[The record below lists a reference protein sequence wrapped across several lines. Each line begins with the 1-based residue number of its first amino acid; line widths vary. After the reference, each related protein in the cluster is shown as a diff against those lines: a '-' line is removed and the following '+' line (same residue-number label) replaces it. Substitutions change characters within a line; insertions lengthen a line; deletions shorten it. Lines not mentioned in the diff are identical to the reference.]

1 MFVIMGDKFYHICI
15 IEEAVLGFVV
25 VVTADAYNMLLFHS
39 WYRRTNVKYTEQDS
53 SISGKIKK
61 VKLFDLSIM
70 LSLLQNYFSLII
82 DIL

>member
-1 MFVIMGDKFYHICI
+1 
-15 IEEAVLGFVV
+15 
-25 VVTADAYNMLLFHS
+25 MLLFHS

-70 LSLLQNYFSLII
+70 LSLLQNYFSLIN